1 MHARTVW
8 RPSWSTWALAGV
20 GILVTTAKVEPSRL
34 EGRWLV
40 LTPFLVVVGLLCV
53 RRLWELPPAF
63 TICAGLA
70 LTVFSGAWG
79 QIGLGGLPLDRAL
92 IAVGFL
98 AVLLRAPGTAGMPRI
113 RLHNVHL
120 LIALTA
126 MYALVS
132 TVAAGTLTSETG
144 FLSLFDQLGLL
155 PYLVYIVAPS
165 VFAGRRERDAL
176 LATLVGLGAY
186 LGFTAVFESLGPHA
200 LVFPRYILHVDAA
213 LPGERAGGPFQS
225 SVAEGFATFSCAVA
239 ATIALHQ
246 WRGVRA
252 RWFAAVVGTV
262 CIFACFLTLERGVW
276 IGAAS
281 ATAVAA
287 LATRQGRRW
296 LIPGAAVCAVIIGGA
311 LAVSSSLVSKT
322 SHRVNDQIS
331 VWNRQNQTSAS
342 LRMIEAKPLLGFGW
356 ASYPSSSLEY
366 FRQSPNYPMDGYTH
380 AESLAGLAEK
390 PLPLHDSYLAYAVE
404 LGLIGTL
411 LWAATLLSGT
421 GAAIFGRA
429 SPELRPWRLGL
440 IAITI
445 FFLVVGIFNPYLA
458 PFAALLL
465 WLWAGVAVGCVP
477 AGQDVRAA
485 QTFGNAAA
493 SV

>member
-1 MHARTVW
+1 
-8 RPSWSTWALAGV
+8 
-20 GILVTTAKVEPSRL
+20 
-34 EGRWLV
+34 
-40 LTPFLVVVGLLCV
+40 
-53 RRLWELPPAF
+53 
-63 TICAGLA
+63 
-70 LTVFSGAWG
+70 
-79 QIGLGGLPLDRAL
+79 
-92 IAVGFL
+92 
-98 AVLLRAPGTAGMPRI
+98 
-113 RLHNVHL
+113 
-120 LIALTA
+120 
-126 MYALVS
+126 
-132 TVAAGTLTSETG
+132 
-144 FLSLFDQLGLL
+144 
-155 PYLVYIVAPS
+155 
-165 VFAGRRERDAL
+165 
-176 LATLVGLGAY
+176 
-186 LGFTAVFESLGPHA
+186 
-200 LVFPRYILHVDAA
+200 
-213 LPGERAGGPFQS
+213 
-225 SVAEGFATFSCAVA
+225 
-239 ATIALHQ
+239 
-246 WRGVRA
+246 
-252 RWFAAVVGTV
+252 
-262 CIFACFLTLERGVW
+262 
-276 IGAAS
+276 
-281 ATAVAA
+281 
-287 LATRQGRRW
+287 
-296 LIPGAAVCAVIIGGA
+296 
-311 LAVSSSLVSKT
+311 
-322 SHRVNDQIS
+322 
-331 VWNRQNQTSAS
+331 
-342 LRMIEAKPLLGFGW
+342 MIEAKPLLGFGW